1 MNKVWLQPPHRV
13 RCRFLVAIL
22 ILQLTL
28 LFLVFPW
35 LFIFFENEQTRQEI
49 EEANGSDLS
58 SEPRQDRSYINGL
71 YWSLSTPI
79 TIGSDN
85 AWPQTRN
92 SRVLI
97 RISDVI
103 KLLTVGVIAGL
114 LHHTMI
120 IRKIQEFPRIRR
132 FRYRRS
138 EDEETT
144 G

>member
-1 MNKVWLQPPHRV
+1 MSKVWLHPPRRI

-22 ILQLTL
+22 ILQLIL

-58 SEPRQDRSYINGL
+58 SKPRQDRSYINSL

-114 LHHTMI
+114 LYHTMI